1 MIDKKMTSPQADEVD
16 IALLLEGT
24 YPYVSGG
31 VSSWVHQIIQAFPEF
46 RFGLV
51 FIGGHPGE
59 YGDMRYVLPEHVVHL
74 EAHYVHANHDQ
85 PPIKPVEGDTHVFRF
100 IDELHTA
107 MRAPESCPHAV
118 DLTQQM
124 LALLT
129 TCPEALQE
137 QFLYSEP
144 AWDFLCQTYR
154 RHCTDPSF
162 VDFFWTV
169 RKMHEPIWMLGKV
182 AASLIPA
189 KVYHTVSTGYAG
201 FLGALLHHRTGRPLI
216 LSEHG
221 IYTKERRI
229 DLFQMTSFRDNR
241 SLIEKRAD
249 HLGYFQQLWI
259 RFFEILGTLCY
270 DAANPIISLYEV
282 NRQRQIHDGAD
293 ERRTLTI
300 PNGIPVE
307 RFEPL
312 RASRPSHPPPILCL
326 IGRVVPIKDV
336 KTFIRAMRTVV
347 NRMPE
352 AQGWIAGPED
362 EDKDYVQ
369 DCKHLTESLGLTQH
383 VRFMGFQNVHEL
395 LPQIGLLILSSISEA
410 LPLVVLEGF
419 AAGVP
424 AVTTDVGACRQL
436 IEGEGILKDQAGR
449 AGAVV
454 SMANPT
460 ALAEAA
466 LSLLTDTDAW
476 RAAQK
481 AGITRVE
488 SFYTQRQM
496 IDHYRSIYA
505 KALETWQALA
515 LSSARS

>member
-1 MIDKKMTSPQADEVD
+1 MTLPRAQEVD

-31 VSSWVHQIIQAFPEF
+31 VSSWVHQIIQAYPDY

-51 FIGGHPGE
+51 FIGGRPDE
-59 YGDMRYVLPEHVVHL
+59 YDDMRYVLPPQVVHL
-74 EAHYVHANHDQ
+74 ECHYVHANHGQ
-85 PPIKPVEGDTHVFRF
+85 PPILSIEGEPELFQF
-100 IDELHTA
+100 MEELHDA
-107 MRAPESCPHAV
+107 MRAPE
-118 DLTQQM
+118 
-124 LALLT
+124 
-129 TCPEALQE
+129 TCPEGVNMIQKMMTMLTEQPDMLQE
-137 QFLYSEP
+137 QFLYSES
-144 AWDFLCQTYR
+144 AWTYLCDVYHK
-154 RHCTDPSF
+154 HCTDPSF

-182 AASLIPA
+182 AANLIPA
-189 KVYHTVSTGYAG
+189 KIYHTVSTGYAG
-201 FLGALLHHRTGRPLI
+201 FLGALLHHRTGHPLI

-229 DLFQMTSFRDNR
+229 DLFQMTSFADNR
-241 SLIEKRAD
+241 SQLEKRSE

-259 RFFEILGTLCY
+259 RFFEALGSFCY
-270 DAANPIISLYEV
+270 EAADPIISLYEV
-282 NRQRQIHDGAD
+282 NRQRQIQDGAD
-293 ERRTLTI
+293 ESRTLTI

-307 RFEPL
+307 RFQPL
-312 RASRPSHPPPILCL
+312 RTRRPEHPPPVLCL

-352 AQGWIAGPED
+352 AEGWIAGPEE
-362 EDKDYVQ
+362 EDKEYVQ
-369 DCKHLTESLGLTQH
+369 DCRNLTESLGLSNH
-383 VRFMGFQNVHEL
+383 VKFLGFQKVDEL
-395 LPQIGLLILSSISEA
+395 LPKIGLLILSSISEA

-436 IEGEGILKDQAGR
+436 IEGEGIEEDDAGC

-454 SMANPT
+454 TMANPT
-460 ALAEAA
+460 ALAEAS
-466 LSLLTDTDAW
+466 LNLLTNEEHW
-476 RAAQK
+476 RTAQQ
-481 AGITRVE
+481 AGIERVE
-488 SFYTQRQM
+488 TFYTQKQM
-496 IDHYRSIYA
+496 IDQYQSIYT
-505 KALETWQALA
+505 KALDAWQASV

>member
-1 MIDKKMTSPQADEVD
+1 MSSLPQAQEVD

-31 VSSWVHQIIQAFPEF
+31 VSSWVNQIIHAFPDYT
-46 RFGLV
+46 FGVV
-51 FIGGHPGE
+51 FIGGQPEE
-59 YGDMRYVLPEHVVHL
+59 YGEIRYTLPPQVVHV
-74 EAHYVHANHDQ
+74 ERHFVHANHGQ
-85 PPIKPVEGDTHVFRF
+85 PPIEPTEGDPELFQF
-100 IDELHTA
+100 MEELHDG
-107 MRAPESCPHAV
+107 MRAPE
-118 DLTQQM
+118 
-124 LALLT
+124 
-129 TCPEALQE
+129 TCPEGVHLIQKMMTLVTECPETLHE
-137 QFLYSEP
+137 QFLYSESS
-144 AWDFLCQTYR
+144 WSYICEVYR
-154 RHCTDPSF
+154 KHCTDPSF

-182 AASLIPA
+182 ARDLIPA
-189 KVYHTVSTGYAG
+189 KIYHTVSTGYAG
-201 FLGALLHHRTGRPLI
+201 FLGALLQRHTGHPLI

-229 DLFQMTSFRDNR
+229 DLFQMTSFKDNR
-241 SLIEKRAD
+241 TMLEKRSE

-259 RFFEILGTLCY
+259 RFFEVLGSLCY
-270 DAANPIISLYEV
+270 ESADPIISLYEV
-282 NRQRQIHDGAD
+282 NRQRQIHDGAN
-293 ERRTLTI
+293 ESRTLTI
-300 PNGIPVE
+300 PNGIQVE
-307 RFEPL
+307 RFKPL
-312 RASRPSHPPPILCL
+312 RAKRSSTTPKTLCL

-352 AQGWIAGPED
+352 AEGWIAGPEE
-362 EDKDYVQ
+362 EDKEYAQ
-369 DCKHLTESLGLTQH
+369 ECHNLTESLGLADR
-383 VRFMGFQNVHEL
+383 VKFLGFQKVEDIF
-395 LPQIGLLILSSISEA
+395 PRMGLNILSSISEA

-436 IEGEGILKDQAGR
+436 IEGIGIENDVAGS

-466 LSLLTDTDAW
+466 LELLSDQERW
-476 RAAQK
+476 HAAQQ

-488 SFYTQRQM
+488 TFYTQTQM
-496 IDHYRSIYA
+496 IDEYQSIYT
-505 KALETWQALA
+505 KALDAWQESA

>member
-1 MIDKKMTSPQADEVD
+1 MSSLPQAQEVD

-31 VSSWVHQIIQAFPEF
+31 VSSWVNQIIHAFPDYT
-46 RFGLV
+46 FGVV
-51 FIGGHPGE
+51 FIGGQPEE
-59 YGDMRYVLPEHVVHL
+59 YGEIRYTLPPQVVHV
-74 EAHYVHANHDQ
+74 ERHFVHANHGQ
-85 PPIKPVEGDTHVFRF
+85 PPIEPTEGDPELFQF
-100 IDELHTA
+100 MEELHDGL
-107 MRAPESCPHAV
+107 RAPE
-118 DLTQQM
+118 
-124 LALLT
+124 
-129 TCPEALQE
+129 TCPEGVHLIQKMMTLVTECPETLHE
-137 QFLYSEP
+137 QFLYSESS
-144 AWDFLCQTYR
+144 WSYICEVYR
-154 RHCTDPSF
+154 KHCTDPSF

-182 AASLIPA
+182 ARDLIPA
-189 KVYHTVSTGYAG
+189 KIYHTVSTGYAG
-201 FLGALLHHRTGRPLI
+201 FLGALLQRHTGHPLI

-229 DLFQMTSFRDNR
+229 DLFQMTSFKDNR
-241 SLIEKRAD
+241 TMLEKRSE

-259 RFFEILGTLCY
+259 RFFEVLGSLCY
-270 DAANPIISLYEV
+270 ESADPIISLYEV
-282 NRQRQIHDGAD
+282 NRQRQIHDGAN
-293 ERRTLTI
+293 ESRTLTI
-300 PNGIPVE
+300 PNGIQVE
-307 RFEPL
+307 RFKPL
-312 RASRPSHPPPILCL
+312 RSKRPSTTPKTLCL

-352 AQGWIAGPED
+352 AEGWIAGPEE
-362 EDKDYVQ
+362 EDKEYAQ
-369 DCKHLTESLGLTQH
+369 ECHNLTESLGLADR
-383 VRFMGFQNVHEL
+383 VKFLGFQKVEDIF
-395 LPQIGLLILSSISEA
+395 PRMGLNILSSISEA

-436 IEGEGILKDQAGR
+436 IEGIGLENDAAGS

-466 LSLLTDTDAW
+466 LELLSDQERW
-476 RAAQK
+476 HAAQQ

-488 SFYTQRQM
+488 TFYTQTQM
-496 IDHYRSIYA
+496 IDEYQSIYT
-505 KALETWQALA
+505 KALDAWQESA